1 MLKSYEILIV
11 EDDIRIA
18 ELHAQFIREL
28 SGFVSTGI
36 ASNLKDAHRMIKV
49 LKPDLI
55 ILDNFLPDGQG
66 VQLMKELFQQKN
78 EPDVIL
84 ITAATDIE
92 TVREA
97 VRCGAFDYLIKPV
110 SYDRL
115 QDTLQ
120 RYQRYRSS
128 LNSTDDASQRLVD
141 EMFNLQA
148 KENAFHDL
156 PKGIEEITLDKVK
169 SVFTSDEV
177 IHTAESLGQQVGI
190 SKTTA
195 RRYLE
200 HCVTLTYLQAELMH
214 GKVGRPERVYR
225 RHD

>member
-1 MLKSYEILIV
+1 MQNYEILIV

-18 ELHAQFIREL
+18 ELHAQFVRDL
-28 SGFVSTGI
+28 PRFVSSGI
-36 ASNLKDAHRMIKV
+36 AGNLKEARRMIKV

-55 ILDNFLPDGQG
+55 ILDNFLPDGLG
-66 VQLMKELFQQKN
+66 IQLMKELFLQDN

-84 ITAATDIE
+84 ITAANDVE

-115 QDTLQ
+115 QDTLN
-120 RYQRYRSS
+120 RYLRYRGS
-128 LNSTDDASQRLVD
+128 LNASDDVSQRHID
-141 EMFNLQA
+141 AMFNLQA
-148 KENAFHDL
+148 KENAFRDL

-169 SVFTSDEV
+169 AVFSSPEI
-177 IHTAESLGQQVGI
+177 IHTAESLGQEVGI

-200 HCVTLTYLQAELMH
+200 HCVSLTYLQAELMH
-214 GKVGRPERVYR
+214 GRVGRPERAYR

>member
-1 MLKSYEILIV
+1 MSNYEILIV

-18 ELHAQFIREL
+18 ELHAQFIREQSYFESL
-28 SGFVSTGI
+28 GI
-36 ASNLKDAHRMIKV
+36 AGNLKDAHRMIKI

-55 ILDNFLPDGQG
+55 LLDNFLPDGQG
-66 VQLMKELFQQKN
+66 IQLMRELFKQEN

-97 VRCGAFDYLIKPV
+97 MRCGAFDYLIKPV

-115 QDTLQ
+115 QDTLT
-120 RYQRYRSS
+120 RYLRYRGS

-141 EMFNLQA
+141 QMFNLQA
-148 KENAFHDL
+148 KENNFDDL
-156 PKGIEEITLDKVK
+156 PKGIEEITLTKVK
-169 SVFTSDEV
+169 AAFSSPEI
-177 IHTAESLGQQVGI
+177 IHTAESLGLVVGI

-214 GKVGRPERVYR
+214 GKVGRPERAYR